1 MADIKLPEVG
11 EGVESG
17 TVVAL
22 LVKVGDNVEVDT
34 PLLELETD
42 KAVVEVPSSVAGV
55 VESILVNEG
64 DEIPIGQIV
73 LTIGEGAPSAPIAT
87 EDNSSDN
94 NTDASVTSSVIDV
107 SLPEVGEGIETGT
120 VVALLVAVGD
130 TVKEDDA
137 ILELETDK
145 AVVEMP
151 SPHAGTIIEILVA
164 EGTEAAIGQVV
175 VRIETSA
182 TPSNASTTASTT
194 APKEEAKPEPAVAA
208 VPEPKVEKQLVTV
221 GAEIPNRQTI
231 PAAPS
236 VRRMAREQ
244 GIDINQVMG
253 SGVLGR
259 ISAQDLT
266 NHANGGGHAMGS
278 GHAMGIGA
286 SSTTGTGRPNV
297 KLPDFTK
304 WGEVDV
310 KPMSGIHKATA
321 RQMDLSWSNIPHV
334 TQHDK
339 CDITNFEKL
348 RKGYAKRVDATGGGK
363 LTPTAIIAK
372 IVATA
377 LEKFPNF
384 NASIDVD
391 NQQVIYKNYVNVGIA
406 VDTPRGLVVPNI
418 RNTNQKSI
426 TEISGELNAL
436 ASKARDGKTSMD
448 EMQGTTFT
456 ITNLGGIGGIAFTPI
471 VNSPEVAILGVSRA
485 QWEPR
490 LNDDGEF
497 EPRLMMTLSL
507 SYDHRMINGA
517 EAARFT
523 RWLCEA
529 IEEPFVV
536 ML

>member
-22 LVKVGDNVEVDT
+22 LVKVGDSVDVDT

-42 KAVVEVPSSVAGV
+42 KAVVEVPSSIAGV

-64 DEIPIGQIV
+64 DEIPIGQTV
-73 LTIGEGAPSAPIAT
+73 MTIGSSSGAVSGPPVTESPSSEAAPSSA
-87 EDNSSDN
+87 SSS
-94 NTDASVTSSVIDV
+94 AIVDV
-107 SLPEVGEGIETGT
+107 AIPEVGEGVESGT

-130 TVKEDDA
+130 TVKEDDP

-151 SPHAGTIIEILVA
+151 SPHAGKIAEILIA
-164 EGTEAAIGQVV
+164 EGAEANIGQVV
-175 VRIETSA
+175 VRIETG
-182 TPSNASTTASTT
+182 NAVAGEVAK
-194 APKEEAKPEPAVAA
+194 APEKSVEAAPAVIPPAA
-208 VPEPKVEKQLVTV
+208 MSPEVKTEQALVSV
-221 GAEIPNRQTI
+221 GAEISNRQGI

-244 GIDINQVMG
+244 GIDISQVAG
-253 SGVLGR
+253 SGIMGR
-259 ISAQDLT
+259 ISAQDLS
-266 NHANGGGHAMGS
+266 NHASGGGSGS
-278 GHAMGIGA
+278 SHAMGIAAG
-286 SSTTGTGRPNV
+286 SGTGRPSI
-297 KLPDFTK
+297 KLPDFSK
-304 WGEVDV
+304 WGEVEP

-321 RQMDLSWSNIPHV
+321 RQMDTAWSNIPHV

-348 RKGYAKRVDATGGGK
+348 RKSYAKRVDADGGGK

-384 NASIDVD
+384 NASLDMD
-391 NQQVIYKNYVNVGIA
+391 NQQVIYKNYINVGIA

-426 TEISGELNAL
+426 TEISGELNTL
-436 ASKARDGKTSMD
+436 ASKARDGKTSLD
-448 EMQGTTFT
+448 EMQGGTFT

-471 VNSPEVAILGVSRA
+471 VNTPEVAILGVSRA

-490 LNDDGEF
+490 LNDAGEF